1 MKLAK
6 IKQAATITLAALSIT
21 TSFAQDGGKWEQ
33 DPYTVGQFITE
44 LPQWAQL
51 PYSLPNP
58 SGSPGEGLD
67 NLILELTQVE
77 VFSDDAAF
85 LIGDGAGGLERVDL
99 EPMTYYRGVVVG
111 KPDSYAFLAVTDDVE
126 TLSGSVIM
134 GDEAWNLGYQANTLS
149 MAGSPST
156 FAPPA
161 TLPDFIDDEIEP
173 PDSEGN
179 DNGKPSKQ
187 IASAKASATLE
198 DNELACRTLTSG
210 SNSSFVV
217 TNGQTCVHLLEIPNG
232 TVANL
237 SVRAGFNIQGTVG
250 RLIVRR
256 PATNK
261 VECDISSDDVFN
273 DLTCDSIRSGNVE
286 VLVSATYESSYTWR
300 YYVDYVPSVA
310 PGYHYESTAAL
321 DIDFALY
328 ETFGSLELLQTY
340 LATLFDYNNTIFET
354 ETSTKF
360 LIGTIRARAST
371 DDDPFSD
378 TNKINR
384 LYHIRDEWRRDEILK
399 SVDRS
404 LVVQLSKINFGGVAW
419 FNGLCNSYGYS
430 VSGVYG
436 DPSDIAGTLKWD
448 NIVVS
453 HEIGHNV
460 SARHSHNQY
469 NSGGSCS
476 PIDICTVYY
485 DSCVD
490 RAVYTESAL
499 PGLSSLTGGSPGE
512 GNGTI
517 MSYCHVFS
525 GGGGTSNIA
534 PTFGRDFEYGVD
546 PDRIPN
552 KIAKYVADKSFENSS
567 CVAATMTGPDA
578 DLDSVPDSVDNCP
591 SESNVDQL
599 DTDQDGLGNVCD
611 DDDDNDGVPDSDDAF
626 PLDPTESKD
635 TDQDGVGD
643 NSDQC
648 PESPSSDAGTIDE
661 YGCGFSDGD
670 EDGDGKLNGEDAF
683 PYDAKEWIDSDSDG
697 WGDNIEVEFGSDKTN
712 PNDYPMIRAVPTI
725 FSVDSDNDGLRD
737 ASDNCPKVSN
747 ADQLDTDNDGA
758 GNACDDDDDGDGTP
772 DSEDA
777 FPLNPSESVDTD
789 DDGVG
794 DNSDQCPESP
804 DSDQGTID
812 STGCGYS
819 SKDEDGDGVPNGS
832 DAFPFDRK
840 ESVDSDG
847 DGWGDNIELEAGSNA
862 SDANDLP
869 WLPSSTLDFITPSE
883 QSDAVEGFCGG
894 ALSLP
899 GNTDLDRISI
909 QESESIHLG
918 NEFTIE
924 ARIFMRAFNARS
936 SILVDK
942 YRPTDSEREFR
953 MSVTPEGALKM
964 WFSRSGGTSGP
975 AVISPDDVV
984 VGEEWTHVATSF
996 DGGTLKLFVN
1006 GSLVASTETS
1016 DSPIQRGSW
1025 PIVLGSNGFAFHGW
1039 DESSNALLDEFRLS
1053 AISRYSDD
1061 FIIPTAEFESDSDTL
1076 LLYHFT
1082 NRLDNDGVAAG
1093 DGVFSG
1099 GASVVDCSL

>member
-1 MKLAK
+1 VKFAK
-6 IKQAATITLAALSIT
+6 IKQTAAITLAALSINA
-21 TSFAQDGGKWEQ
+21 SFAQDDGNWVQ
-33 DPYTVGQFITE
+33 NPYTVEQLITE

-51 PYSLPNP
+51 PYSLSNP
-58 SGSPGEGLD
+58 SGSPGD
-67 NLILELTQVE
+67 DPDDLILELTQVE
-77 VFSDDAAF
+77 VFSDDATF
-85 LIGDGAGGLERVDL
+85 LIGDGAGGLKTVDL
-99 EPMTYYRGVVVG
+99 EPMTFYRGAVVG

-134 GDEAWNLGYQANTLS
+134 DDEAWNLSYEANTLS

-173 PDSEGN
+173 PDSESN
-179 DNGKPSKQ
+179 DNDKPSNEIQ
-187 IASAKASATLE
+187 SAKASIILE
-198 DNELACRTLTSG
+198 NNELACRSLTSG
-210 SNSSFVV
+210 GNSSSVV
-217 TNGQTCVHLLEIPNG
+217 TNGQTCVHSLEIPSG
-232 TVANL
+232 TVANFNVTA
-237 SVRAGFNIQGTVG
+237 SFNIQGTVG
-250 RLIVRR
+250 RLVVRR
-256 PATNK
+256 PATNT

-273 DLTCDSIRSGNVE
+273 DLTCDDIRSGNVE
-286 VLVSATYESSYTWR
+286 VLVSATYESSYNWS
-300 YYVDYVPSVA
+300 YSVGYGPSVA
-310 PGYHYESTAAL
+310 PGYRYESTAAL
-321 DIDFALY
+321 DIDFALS
-328 ETFGSLELLQTY
+328 EPFGSLELLQTY
-340 LATLFDYNNTIFET
+340 VATLFDYNNTIFES

-360 LIGTIRARAST
+360 LIGTIRTRVSA

-378 TNKINR
+378 TNKLNR
-384 LYHIRDEWRRDEILK
+384 LYHIRDEWRRDETLK
-399 SVDRS
+399 GVDRS

-419 FNGLCNSYGYS
+419 LNALCNSYGYS

-436 DPSDIAGTLKWD
+436 NPSDIAGTLKWD

-469 NSGGSCS
+469 SGSSCS

-490 RAVYTESAL
+490 RSVYTESAL

-552 KIAKYVADKSFENSS
+552 KIAEYVADKSFENSS
-567 CVAATMTGPDA
+567 CVAAKMTGPDT

-599 DTDQDGLGNVCD
+599 DSDQDGLGNVCD
-611 DDDDNDGVPDSDDAF
+611 DDDDNDGVPDADDAF

-635 TDQDGVGD
+635 SDQDGVGD

-670 EDGDGKLNGEDAF
+670 EDGDGILNGEDAF

-712 PNDYPMIRAVPTI
+712 PNDYPMIKAVPTI
-725 FSVDSDNDGLRD
+725 YSVDSDSDGLRD
-737 ASDNCPKVSN
+737 ALDNCPKVKN
-747 ADQLDTDNDGA
+747 ADQLDTDSDRI

-777 FPLNPSESVDTD
+777 FPLDPSESADTD
-789 DDGVG
+789 NDGVG

-804 DSDQGTID
+804 ESDQGTIN

-819 SKDEDGDGVPNGS
+819 SQDEDGDGVPNGS
-832 DAFPFDRK
+832 DSFPFDPK
-840 ESVDSDG
+840 ESVDTDG
-847 DGWGDNIELEAGSNA
+847 DGWGDNIELEAGSNP
-862 SDANDLP
+862 SDASDLP

-883 QSDAVEGFCGG
+883 QSDTVEDFCGG

-909 QESESIHLG
+909 QDSESIHLG
-918 NEFTIE
+918 DEFTIE

-942 YRPTDSEREFR
+942 YRPTDAEREFR

-964 WFSRSGGTSGP
+964 WFSRSGGTSGTS
-975 AVISPDDVV
+975 VISPDGVV

-996 DGGTLKLFVN
+996 DGGRLKLFVN
-1006 GSLVASTETS
+1006 GSLVASTDTS

-1053 AISRYSDD
+1053 TIARYSDD
-1061 FIIPTAEFESDSDTL
+1061 FLIPTAEFESDSDTL
-1076 LLYHFT
+1076 LLFHFT
-1082 NRLDNDGVAAG
+1082 NGLDNDGVAAG